1 MEAVMT
7 KEELVA
13 KVAEEAQ
20 ISKKEAN
27 MALNIIFESITNALK
42 KGEKVSFMGFG
53 SFSVAQR
60 KARKGINPQTGK
72 EISIPAK
79 KAPVFHAGQK
89 LKDFI
94 K

>member
-1 MEAVMT
+1 MT
-7 KEELVA
+7 KEDLIS

-20 ISKKEAN
+20 VSKKEAN
-27 MALNIIFESITNALK
+27 RAINIIFESITSALQQ
-42 KGEKVSFMGFG
+42 GEKVTFVGFG

-60 KARKGINPQTGK
+60 KARKGINPKTQK
-72 EISIPAK
+72 EITIPERK
-79 KAPVFHAGQK
+79 VPVFHAGKK